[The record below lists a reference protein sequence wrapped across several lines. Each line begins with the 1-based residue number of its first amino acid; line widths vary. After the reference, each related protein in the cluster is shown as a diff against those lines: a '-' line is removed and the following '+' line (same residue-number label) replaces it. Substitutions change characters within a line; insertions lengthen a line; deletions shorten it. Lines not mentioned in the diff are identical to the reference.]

1 MVDDAKSAEQFVGEP
16 IAPVP
21 ATGDARM
28 MARGGP
34 GLPRQFTWRGTTYE
48 VEAVLE
54 THRTLGPCTSGS
66 GEKYVRKHWF
76 TVRTAGGETMTLYCD
91 RQARRGKSA
100 KARWWLFAVTAP
112 GDLPPRA
119 GASEGS

>member
-16 IAPVP
+16 VAPVP

-66 GEKYVRKHWF
+66 GEQYVRKHWYE
-76 TVRTAGGETMTLYCD
+76 VQTASGARMKLYFE
-91 RQARRGKSA
+91 RQPRPGKS
-100 KARWWLFAVTAP
+100 KRARWWLFTTE
-112 GDLPPRA
+112 DSDA
-119 GASEGS
+119 GREGAGQ